1 MFYYNYEGNTLIS
14 ECKYNLHQISEE
26 AAQNSY
32 GFVYALSCIP
42 CSKSRRSFCIT
53 SPSQIFCKDENI
65 QMINSSYEIPI
76 SVPNWIL
83 NKINDRKVISL
94 NTSYP
99 SWKQVIKDTLP
110 SGKKSWNITIAGLGD
125 VGGILLTGLRL
136 LGGNLINNI
145 GIYDK
150 DQNKMLRWKLEA
162 SQICYPDSSTVLPNV
177 SSVNFDD
184 IFDSDMF
191 VFCISRGVP
200 EIGCS
205 TSDVRMAQL
214 KGNAE
219 IISEYAKKAREKAF
233 KGIFAVVSDPVDL
246 LCKEAFIKSNTN
258 EEGNFDFLGLAPEQ
272 IRGYG
277 LGVMNARASF
287 YASQNKETIHYLRE
301 GRAYGPHG
309 KGLIIADSID
319 NYNENISNILTE
331 KTIDANLEVRN
342 TGFKPFIA
350 PAISSGSISL
360 LSTIKGE
367 WHYSS
372 TFLGGTFF
380 GARNR
385 LTYSGVEIET
395 LPLPQKLFNRIKQT
409 YDELSNLL

>member
-1 MFYYNYEGNTLIS
+1 
-14 ECKYNLHQISEE
+14 
-26 AAQNSY
+26 
-32 GFVYALSCIP
+32 
-42 CSKSRRSFCIT
+42 
-53 SPSQIFCKDENI
+53 
-65 QMINSSYEIPI
+65 
-76 SVPNWIL
+76 
-83 NKINDRKVISL
+83 
-94 NTSYP
+94 
-99 SWKQVIKDTLP
+99 
-110 SGKKSWNITIAGLGD
+110 
-125 VGGILLTGLRL
+125 
-136 LGGNLINNI
+136 
-145 GIYDK
+145 
-150 DQNKMLRWKLEA
+150 
-162 SQICYPDSSTVLPNV
+162 
-177 SSVNFDD
+177 
-184 IFDSDMF
+184 MF

-219 IISEYAKKAREKAF
+219 IISEYAKNAREKSF

-246 LCKEAFIKSNTN
+246 LCKEVFIKSNIN

-287 YASQNKETIHYLRE
+287 YASQNNETIHYLRE

-319 NYNENISNILTE
+319 NYNENISKILTE